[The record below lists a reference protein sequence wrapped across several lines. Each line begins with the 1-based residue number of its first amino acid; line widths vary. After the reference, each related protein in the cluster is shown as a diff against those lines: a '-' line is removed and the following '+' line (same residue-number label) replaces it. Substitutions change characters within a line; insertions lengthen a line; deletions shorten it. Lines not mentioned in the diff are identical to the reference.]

1 MANTSA
7 TGGYLSPNNQPDN
20 DAILARTL
28 HDFIAGVTGIVPKN
42 IRPRWQPNPPV
53 IPSSEVD
60 WCGFGVTNT
69 DYGLPYQSQKTC
81 GEDTKQEQVRDE
93 AFTVLLS
100 FYGTNCVK
108 NCNRISQGLTI
119 SQNREALYLAGIS
132 VIGVGGV
139 IRSPELVNDVWLDR
153 ADVEIV
159 FGRRVVMVYDVLHF
173 LGAGGSLESETT
185 PAESWSVED

>member
-60 WCGFGVTNT
+60 WCAFGITQT
-69 DYGLPYQSQKTC
+69 DFGLPYQYQKDVD
-81 GEDTKQEQVRDE
+81 GDSKQEQVRDE
-93 AFTVLLS
+93 TNTVTVS
-100 FYGTNCVK
+100 FYGANCSK
-108 NCNRISQGLTI
+108 NCNRLTQGLTI